1 MKLHILNDLHI
12 ESEDFAPPATDADAV
27 VLAGD
32 IGVGL
37 GGLHH
42 AYAQN
47 RYEELTGWQCPAAGG
62 PPAKELTRNN
72 VKPIAR
78 PGSPSAG
85 KLGHDG
91 MAVIS
96 AYIGR

>member
-62 PPAKELTRNN
+62 PPAKELTPEQRETDRE
-72 VKPIAR
+72 AR
-78 PGSPSAG
+78 
-85 KLGHDG
+85 LT
-91 MAVIS
+91 IS
-96 AYIGR
+96 RETGA